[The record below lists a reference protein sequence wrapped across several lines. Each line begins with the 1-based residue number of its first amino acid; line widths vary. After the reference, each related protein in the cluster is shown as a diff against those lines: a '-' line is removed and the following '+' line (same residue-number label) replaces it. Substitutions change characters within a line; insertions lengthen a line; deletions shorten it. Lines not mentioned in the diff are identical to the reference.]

1 MIDMLNM
8 HNLSEQ
14 DIFKYN
20 LEIIAF
26 DISDD
31 DEFFVNIE
39 NSSWWVLGIDEE
51 KDILYVENDGDGIFH
66 NISYADI
73 EDLELNNYT
82 LIGVVDE
89 FIDGMISTRDN
100 ENPIQDVKDFIDAK
114 CVYKV
119 KYGGI

>member
-1 MIDMLNM
+1 MLDIK
-8 HNLSEQ
+8 NLTKEQ
-14 DIFKYN
+14 LEKYN

-31 DEFFVNIE
+31 DEFFVQIQD
-39 NSSWWVLGIDEE
+39 SSWWVLGIDEE

-66 NISYADI
+66 NISYSDI
-73 EDLELNNYT
+73 EDLELNNYI

-89 FIDGMISTRDN
+89 FIPGMISTRHN
-100 ENPIQDVKDFIDAK
+100 ENPIEDVQSFIDMK

>member
-1 MIDMLNM
+1 MK
-8 HNLSEQ
+8 NLTEEQ
-14 DIFKYN
+14 LFKYN

-39 NSSWWVLGIDEE
+39 NSSWWVLGIDEVN
-51 KDILYVENDGDGIFH
+51 DILYVQNDGDGIFH

-73 EDLELNNYT
+73 EALELNNYI

-89 FIDGMISTRDN
+89 FIPGMISTRDN
-100 ENPIQDVKDFIDAK
+100 ENPIQDAKDFIDAK